1 MERFMKSFILGLIV
15 VLGAVGGAEAST
27 TTVTLVQSIA
37 IACVGLSIMLIG
49 VSNIK
54 SSN

>member
-1 MERFMKSFILGLIV
+1 MKSFILGLIV

-27 TTVTLVQSIA
+27 TTTTLIQCVA

>member
-1 MERFMKSFILGLIV
+1 MKSFILGLIV
-15 VLGAVGGAEAST
+15 VLGAVGGADTST
-27 TTVTLVQSIA
+27 TTTALIQCIA

-49 VSNIK
+49 VSNIN

>member
-1 MERFMKSFILGLIV
+1 MKTFILGLIV
-15 VLGAVGGAEAST
+15 VLGAVGGTEAST
-27 TTVTLVQSIA
+27 TTTTLIQSIV

-49 VSNIK
+49 VSNIH

>member
-1 MERFMKSFILGLIV
+1 MKSFMLGLIV

-27 TTVTLVQSIA
+27 STLGLVQCVA

-49 VSNIK
+49 VSNIQR
-54 SSN
+54 N

>member
-1 MERFMKSFILGLIV
+1 MKSFIFGLIV

-27 TTVTLVQSIA
+27 NTVALIQSAA

-49 VSNIK
+49 VSNLVQE
-54 SSN
+54 NG

>member
-1 MERFMKSFILGLIV
+1 MKTFILGLIV
-15 VLGAVGGAEAST
+15 VLGAVGGAEASVT
-27 TTVTLVQSIA
+27 TTALIQSVA

-49 VSNIK
+49 TSNIK